1 MATQEYKAGDVLI
14 AEGHVPEAAF
24 RIITGSVELARA
36 IDGLSAPTAVLD
48 RGALVGADE
57 FLDGQAMADTAQAL
71 GNLKV
76 EILTLEQTVQL
87 LGRKPSKA
95 QATKRRAASEK
106 PQKTQV
112 SPSKALVALSAQADT
127 DYSAEDPASTVLK
140 PGLLRRLLKPEFAD
154 IHDRIDVRV
163 AEFSGINGEQATQ
176 HLVSEFN
183 KRRGLRAKPL
193 NAQVALEPGGDP
205 VRAMRELRKVCDR
218 WLIDNG
224 GDVLVWGQ
232 VAPSGSIVHIRFF
245 VRDNG
250 VIDPFRIGDGWSLLV
265 LPQPLD
271 ISGAHRIH
279 AAVLAAVRSKAA
291 GKLLTVKRDLE
302 VLMAD
307 ARDHL
312 VAETAN
318 LDPLESA
325 EDKLARARIFANT
338 MRFKRRADDA
348 KTALALID
356 SALTVFSA
364 EQTPIEWALAHKDRA
379 FLGQFIAERTND
391 TDALRASMQD
401 VEAAL
406 TILRPSL
413 FPQDWAVLNDR
424 LGLALYRLDF
434 DNGDTATLERAL
446 QAFHDALSVYDRQK
460 TPSEWAEA
468 MGHFGQVAL
477 VIGRET
483 RNPKMLLRAIEA
495 CNAVVGVRDRKHT
508 PMHWASAQ
516 NNLGSAMFLYGRIA
530 GDTGALRGARD
541 AFRTAHQIY
550 IEKGAD
556 RLARVTEKN
565 MRHVDTALT
574 RKPRPEPPSLP
585 WEPEGNQPPS
595 LPWEFDSPNRSNSG
609 SSRKAD
615 NDDVWLDDRL
625 R

>member
-1 MATQEYKAGDVLI
+1 MATKDYKAGDVII
-14 AEGHVPEAAF
+14 AEGHVPESAF
-24 RIITGSVELARA
+24 RIVNGSVELTRT

-57 FLDGQAMADTAQAL
+57 FLDGNAMTDTAQAL
-71 GNLKV
+71 GNLTV
-76 EILTLEQTVQL
+76 EELTLEQTVQL

-95 QATKRRAASEK
+95 KPSKKPSKNAPAAKAQMS
-106 PQKTQV
+106 
-112 SPSKALVALSAQADT
+112 SSKALVALSAQADT

-163 AEFSGINGEQATQ
+163 AELSGINGEQATQ

-205 VRAMRELRKVCDR
+205 VRAMRELRKVCER

-232 VAPSGSIVHIRFF
+232 VAPSGNIVHIRFF
-245 VRDNG
+245 VRDDG
-250 VIDPFRIGDGWSLLV
+250 AIDPFRLGDGWSLLV

-271 ISGAHRIH
+271 TAGAHRIH
-279 AAVLAAVRSKAA
+279 AAILAAVRSKAA

-312 VAETAN
+312 VAETLN

-348 KTALALID
+348 KTAMALID
-356 SALTVFSA
+356 SALTVFTA

-379 FLGQFIAERTND
+379 FLGQFVAERTND
-391 TDALRASMQD
+391 TDALRGSMED

-413 FPQDWAVLNDR
+413 FPGDWAALNDR

-460 TPSEWAEA
+460 MPNEWAEA

-483 RNPKMLLRAIEA
+483 RNPKMLLRAVEA
-495 CNAVVGVRDRKHT
+495 CNAVVGARDRKNT

-516 NNLGSAMFLYGRIA
+516 NNLGSAMFLYGRVA
-530 GDTGALRGARD
+530 GDSGALGGARD

-565 MRHVDTALT
+565 MRHVDTALSQK
-574 RKPRPEPPSLP
+574 RRDEPPSLP
-585 WEPEGNQPPS
+585 WEPEGNQPPP
-595 LPWEFDSPNRSNSG
+595 LPWEYESPNRP
-609 SSRKAD
+609 RKKSDD
-615 NDDVWLDDRL
+615 NDVWLDDRL

>member
-1 MATQEYKAGDVLI
+1 MAKKEFKAGDILI
-14 AEGHVPEAAF
+14 AEGSVPEHAY
-24 RIITGSVELARA
+24 RIVTGSVELTRSV
-36 IDGLSAPTAVLD
+36 DGLSTPTAVLD

-71 GNLKV
+71 GNLTV
-76 EILTLEQTVQL
+76 EELGLEQTVQL
-87 LGRKPSKA
+87 LGRKPAAARTTPTKKA
-95 QATKRRAASEK
+95 APPRERAQIS
-106 PQKTQV
+106 
-112 SPSKALVALSAQADT
+112 SSKALVALSAQADT
-127 DYSAEDPASTVLK
+127 DYSAEDPASSVLK

-163 AEFSGINGEQATQ
+163 AELSGINGDQVTQ
-176 HLVSEFN
+176 HLVSEFG

-193 NAQVALEPGGDP
+193 PAQVALEPRGDP
-205 VRAMRELRKVCDR
+205 VRAMRELRQVCER

-232 VAPSGSIVHIRFF
+232 VAPSGNIIHIRFF
-245 VRDNG
+245 VRDDG
-250 VIDPFRIGDGWSLLV
+250 AIDPFRLGDGWSLLV
-265 LPQPLD
+265 LPHPLD
-271 ISGAHRIH
+271 ISGAHRMH
-279 AAVLAAVRSKAA
+279 AAILAAVRTKAA

-312 VAETAN
+312 VAETLN

-348 KTALALID
+348 KTAMALID

-391 TDALRASMQD
+391 TDALRASTQD
-401 VEAAL
+401 VEASL

-413 FPQDWAVLNDR
+413 FPRDWAALNDR
-424 LGLALYRLDF
+424 LGMALYRLDF

-460 TPSEWAEA
+460 TPNEWAEA

-495 CNAVVGVRDRKHT
+495 CNAVVSVRDRKHT

-530 GDTGALRGARD
+530 GDSGALGGARD

-565 MRHVDTALT
+565 MRHVDTALNK
-574 RKPRPEPPSLP
+574 RRREQPPSLP
-585 WEPEGNQPPS
+585 WEPESGQPPP
-595 LPWEFDSPNRSNSG
+595 LPWEYESPSG
-609 SSRKAD
+609 SRKD
-615 NDDVWLDDRL
+615 DDKDVWLDDRL

>member
-1 MATQEYKAGDVLI
+1 MAKKEYKAGDVLI
-14 AEGHVPEAAF
+14 AEGSVPAHAY
-24 RIITGSVELARA
+24 RIVNGSVELTRSV
-36 IDGLSAPTAVLD
+36 DGLSTPTAVLD

-57 FLDGQAMADTAQAL
+57 FLDGQMMADTAQAL
-71 GNLKV
+71 GNLTV
-76 EILTLEQTVQL
+76 EELSLEQTVQL
-87 LGRKPSKA
+87 MGRKPAAARAGRANTAATRTEKA
-95 QATKRRAASEK
+95 
-106 PQKTQV
+106 PI

-163 AEFSGINGEQATQ
+163 AELSGINGDQATQ

-183 KRRGLRAKPL
+183 KRRGLRAKALP
-193 NAQVALEPGGDP
+193 AQVALEPGGDP
-205 VRAMRELRKVCDR
+205 VRAMRELRKVCER

-232 VAPSGSIVHIRFF
+232 VAPSGNIIHIRFF

-250 VIDPFRIGDGWSLLV
+250 AIDPFRLGDGWSLLV

-271 ISGAHRIH
+271 TSSAHRIH
-279 AAVLAAVRSKAA
+279 AAILAAVRSKAA

-307 ARDHL
+307 AREHL
-312 VAETAN
+312 VAETVN

-356 SALTVFSA
+356 SALNVFSA
-364 EQTPIEWALAHKDRA
+364 DQTPIEWALAHKDRA

-391 TDALRASMQD
+391 TDALRGSMED

-413 FPQDWAVLNDR
+413 FPGDWAALNDR

-446 QAFHDALSVYDRQK
+446 QAFHDALTVYDRQK
-460 TPSEWAEA
+460 TPNEWAEA

-495 CNAVVGVRDRKHT
+495 CNAVVSVRDPKNT

-516 NNLGSAMFLYGRIA
+516 NNLGSAMFLYGRMA
-530 GDTGALRGARD
+530 GDNGALEGARD

-550 IEKGAD
+550 IDKGAD

-565 MRHVDTALT
+565 MRHVDTALSK
-574 RKPRPEPPSLP
+574 RRREQPPSLP
-585 WEPEGNQPPS
+585 WEPESGQPPP
-595 LPWEFDSPNRSNSG
+595 LPWEYESPNGAKRD
-609 SSRKAD
+609 KDD
-615 NDDVWLDDRL
+615 NDVWLDDRL

>member
-1 MATQEYKAGDVLI
+1 MATQDYKAGDVLI
-14 AEGHVPEAAF
+14 AEGLVPETAF
-24 RIITGSVELARA
+24 RIISGSVELARSV
-36 IDGLSAPTAVLD
+36 DGLSAPTAVLD
-48 RGALVGADE
+48 RGALVAAEE
-57 FLDGQAMADTAQAL
+57 FLDGKAMTDSALAL

-76 EILTLEQTVQL
+76 EVLSLQQVVQL
-87 LGRKPSKA
+87 LGRKPGKA
-95 QATKRRAASEK
+95 QAGAQKAK
-106 PQKTQV
+106 PQRAQV
-112 SPSKALVALSAQADT
+112 TPSKALVALSAQADT
-127 DYSAEDPASTVLK
+127 DYSAEDHASTVLK

-163 AEFSGINGEQATQ
+163 AEFSGINGEQVTQ

-183 KRRGLRAKPL
+183 KRRGLRAKSL

-205 VRAMRELRKVCDR
+205 VRAMRELRKVCER
-218 WLIDNG
+218 WLIDNS

-245 VRDNG
+245 VRDYG

-271 ISGAHRIH
+271 AAGAHRIH
-279 AAVLAAVRSKAA
+279 AAVLAAVRTKEA

-302 VLMAD
+302 VLMDD
-307 ARDHL
+307 ARDNL
-312 VAETAN
+312 VTDIGN

-338 MRFKRRADDA
+338 MRFRGRSEDA
-348 KTALALID
+348 KTAVALID
-356 SALTVFSA
+356 SALLIFSA

-379 FLGQFIAERTND
+379 FLGQFIAERMND
-391 TDALRASMQD
+391 TDALRTSMQD

-413 FPQDWAVLNDR
+413 FPQDWAALNDR

-446 QAFHDALSVYDRQK
+446 QAFHDALTVYDRQK

-483 RNPKMLLRAIEA
+483 RNPKMLLRAVEA
-495 CNAVVGVRDRKHT
+495 CNAVVAVRDRKHT

-516 NNLGSAMFLYGRIA
+516 NNLGSAMFLYGRIT
-530 GDTGALRGARD
+530 GDRGALEGARD
-541 AFRTAHQIY
+541 AFQTAHQIY
-550 IEKGAD
+550 IEKNAD

-565 MRHVDTALT
+565 MRHVDVALSQK
-574 RKPRPEPPSLP
+574 RRDPPPSLP

-595 LPWEFDSPNRSNSG
+595 LPWEFDSP
-609 SSRKAD
+609 SRAGRN
-615 NDDVWLDDRL
+615 NDDKDVWLDDRL

>member
-1 MATQEYKAGDVLI
+1 
-14 AEGHVPEAAF
+14 
-24 RIITGSVELARA
+24 
-36 IDGLSAPTAVLD
+36 
-48 RGALVGADE
+48 
-57 FLDGQAMADTAQAL
+57 
-71 GNLKV
+71 
-76 EILTLEQTVQL
+76 
-87 LGRKPSKA
+87 
-95 QATKRRAASEK
+95 
-106 PQKTQV
+106 
-112 SPSKALVALSAQADT
+112 
-127 DYSAEDPASTVLK
+127 
-140 PGLLRRLLKPEFAD
+140 
-154 IHDRIDVRV
+154 
-163 AEFSGINGEQATQ
+163 
-176 HLVSEFN
+176 
-183 KRRGLRAKPL
+183 
-193 NAQVALEPGGDP
+193 LEPGGDP

-245 VRDNG
+245 VRDEG

-325 EDKLARARIFANT
+325 EDKLARGRIFANT

-391 TDALRASMQD
+391 TDALRTSMQD

-413 FPQDWAVLNDR
+413 FPQDWAALNDR

-495 CNAVVGVRDRKHT
+495 CNAVVGVRDRKYT

-530 GDTGALRGARD
+530 ADTGALRGARD

-550 IEKGAD
+550 NEKGAD

-595 LPWEFDSPNRSNSG
+595 LPWEFESPNR
-609 SSRKAD
+609 
-615 NDDVWLDDRL
+615 
-625 R
+625 

>member
-24 RIITGSVELARA
+24 RIITGSVELARS

-57 FLDGQAMADTAQAL
+57 FLDGLAMTDTAQAL
-71 GNLKV
+71 GNLRV
-76 EILTLEQTVQL
+76 EVLTLEQTVQL
-87 LGRKPSKA
+87 LGRKPAKA
-95 QATKRRAASEK
+95 QAAGRQTK
-106 PQKTQV
+106 PQRIQA
-112 SPSKALVALSAQADT
+112 SPSNALVALSAQADT
-127 DYSAEDPASTVLK
+127 DYSAQDPASTVLK

-163 AEFSGINGEQATQ
+163 AELSGLNGELATQ
-176 HLVSEFN
+176 HLVAEFN

-193 NAQVALEPGGDP
+193 NAQVALDPGGDP
-205 VRAMRELRKVCDR
+205 VRAMRELRKVCER

-245 VRDNG
+245 VRDFG

-271 ISGAHRIH
+271 SSGAHRIH
-279 AAVLAAVRSKAA
+279 AAILAAVRTKEA

-302 VLMAD
+302 VLMED
-307 ARDHL
+307 ARDNL
-312 VAETAN
+312 VADIGN

-338 MRFKRRADDA
+338 MRFRGRSEDA

-356 SALTVFSA
+356 SALTVFSSD
-364 EQTPIEWALAHKDRA
+364 QTPIEWALAHKDRA
-379 FLGQFIAERTND
+379 FLGQFIAERMND
-391 TDALRASMQD
+391 TDALRTSMQD

-413 FPQDWAVLNDR
+413 FPQDWAALNDR

-446 QAFHDALSVYDRQK
+446 QAFHDALTVYDRQK

-495 CNAVVGVRDRKHT
+495 CNAVVSVRDRKHT

-516 NNLGSAMFLYGRIA
+516 NNLGSAMFLYGRVA
-530 GDTGALRGARD
+530 GDRGALEGARD

-550 IEKGAD
+550 IEKNAD

-565 MRHVDTALT
+565 MRHVDTALSQ
-574 RKPRPEPPSLP
+574 KPRNEPPTLP

-595 LPWEFDSPNRSNSG
+595 LPWEFDAPSG
-609 SSRKAD
+609 ARRRNDD
-615 NDDVWLDDRL
+615 NDVWLDDHL